1 MHPVHNKHN
10 MMRWLTRHALSSYD
24 TSIAVIQSEL
34 LDLIH
39 FLGIHMV
46 LTNHTH
52 FYQARVDPAPVPA
65 RPRP

>member
-34 LDLIH
+34 LDFIH
-39 FLGIHMV
+39 FLSIHMV

-65 RPRP
+65 RPHP